1 LTEALD
7 ALMRPP
13 APDDLRTPAQRRAD
27 ALVDLARGALAQG
40 ELPTVGGHRPQVG
53 VLLNPATLLYGPDG
67 ATARTGDPFATAT
80 GPTGGA
86 GGAAPPGTPDEALA
100 SPGTCGGAPEG
111 GPPGTPGGALTLPG
125 TGGAGLAPPGRPGD
139 ALTAAGIP
147 PAVEPAWLNWYGTV
161 PASVAQRIACDADLY
176 ALVLHPATGLP
187 LYLGRTRRLVPA
199 SIRRAL
205 HARDRG
211 CRWPGCSAPTP
222 WSDAHHLH
230 GWHPTGVTDVDNLVL
245 LCRYHHVLVHEGR
258 WGMRLDLATGEVHI
272 TTPDGQPYE
281 LGPSSPWTGP
291 ATRRGDLPDAA

>member
-1 LTEALD
+1 
-7 ALMRPP
+7 
-13 APDDLRTPAQRRAD
+13 
-27 ALVDLARGALAQG
+27 
-40 ELPTVGGHRPQVG
+40 
-53 VLLNPATLLYGPDG
+53 
-67 ATARTGDPFATAT
+67 
-80 GPTGGA
+80 
-86 GGAAPPGTPDEALA
+86 
-100 SPGTCGGAPEG
+100 
-111 GPPGTPGGALTLPG
+111 
-125 TGGAGLAPPGRPGD
+125 
-139 ALTAAGIP
+139 LTAAGLA
-147 PAVEPAWLNWYGTV
+147 PAVEPAWLNWYGTI

-230 GWHPTGVTDVDNLVL
+230 GWHPTGVTDVDNLIL
-245 LCRYHHVLVHEGR
+245 LCRFHHVLVHEGR
-258 WGMRLDLATGEVHI
+258 WRLRLDPTTGEVHI

-291 ATRRGDLPDAA
+291 ATRRGEAA